1 MEIGLYTFADV
12 GTHPITKE
20 NTDPLQ
26 RLWNL
31 IGEAKLADEVGLD
44 VFAVGEH
51 HRPDYAIS
59 TPAVAL
65 AAIAEHTKK
74 IKLSSTVTVPSL
86 DDPVRVF
93 QQFTTLDLLSGR
105 RAGIMVGRGS
115 FIESFPLFGYNLNNY
130 DELFLEKLEMLLAIN
145 QSENITWKGKYTQ
158 TINNRSVYPRL
169 LQE

>member
-1 MEIGLYTFADV
+1 M
-12 GTHPITKE
+12 
-20 NTDPLQ
+20 
-26 RLWNL
+26 
-31 IGEAKLADEVGLD
+31 
-44 VFAVGEH
+44 
-51 HRPDYAIS
+51 
-59 TPAVAL
+59 
-65 AAIAEHTKK
+65 
-74 IKLSSTVTVPSL
+74 PSL